1 VGVVCAADASGGYAV
16 ALHLVVRVVP
26 LYRLAERIRSR
37 VRARIS
43 AAGLVDELAQIDIV
57 FEDIATGEG
66 P

>member
-1 VGVVCAADASGGYAV
+1 
-16 ALHLVVRVVP
+16 VP
-26 LYRLAERIRSR
+26 LDRLAERIRSR

-66 P
+66 L